1 MTLQAVPDVLRVATY
16 NLYLG
21 ADLSLLFGATAT
33 ELPEVVTEL
42 QRQLD
47 ATDFTSRARAI
58 AAALVRSDAD
68 IVGLQEV
75 IRWTRDSELLVDYQ
89 DELISALDELGAS
102 YQVAVESLNITG
114 GGAGMTIAG
123 SNIILVRAGL
133 PVGDVDSGQFDD
145 ALVAP
150 TPMGQVRI
158 TRSWATADVGD
169 LTFACVH
176 TEAYDQ
182 TVRDA
187 QRDQIVKL
195 LAERTGPVVLAGDFN
210 ALPDEVGVPAP
221 YLDAWVEA
229 GGEAEAGFTN
239 GQGAD
244 LSHADN
250 RLSQRIDYLWVRAA
264 SVEACEVIGDQQSDR
279 TPSGLWPSDHAG
291 VVAAVR
297 LRSASRP

>member
-195 LAERTGPVVLAGDFN
+195 LAERTGPVVLAGDFTRCPTRSGFRRRIWMPGSKPVVRPKQDSPT
-210 ALPDEVGVPAP
+210 ARGRICRTPTIGSVSASTTSGYAP
-221 YLDAWVEA
+221 RAWRRA
-229 GGEAEAGFTN
+229 
-239 GQGAD
+239 
-244 LSHADN
+244 
-250 RLSQRIDYLWVRAA
+250 RLSVT
-264 SVEACEVIGDQQSDR
+264 SSPIGHLVG
-279 TPSGLWPSDHAG
+279 SG
-291 VVAAVR
+291 
-297 LRSASRP
+297 RPTMPG